1 MTTLEVVLIIA
12 VVALAA
18 ALLATLAARRRDRKL
33 VESRE
38 SMVSDQRQ
46 RVHEATA
53 QAERSQADMHHARA
67 DATEELAVERA
78 ARERAEAELH
88 EARLQIV
95 ALEQRRDTLEADAGE
110 AVGRRSLFR
119 RSDSEIPPED
129 AEQERPGLTRR
140 PAGAG

>member
-12 VVALAA
+12 VVVLAA
-18 ALLATLAARRRDRKL
+18 ALLASLASRRRDRRL
-33 VESRE
+33 VDSRE
-38 SMVSDQRQ
+38 SMVADQRQ

-67 DATEELAVERA
+67 DATEELAEERA
-78 ARERAEAELH
+78 ARERAQADLH

-95 ALEQRRDTLEADAGE
+95 ALEQRRDSLEADADE
-110 AVGRRSLFR
+110 NAGRRSLFR
-119 RSDSEIPPED
+119 RTGSEMIPED

-140 PAGAG
+140 A